1 MSVTIQT
8 ELLSLTT
15 LTTVTTVVKLPKCK
29 PSTPCLTCNCPPCI
43 LLCGGR
49 ASIGLL
55 SKLSKSEQSVA

>member
-1 MSVTIQT
+1 MSVTTQI

-15 LTTVTTVVKLPKCK
+15 VVRLSKCK
-29 PSTPCLTCNCPPCI
+29 AFSPCLTCNCPPLI

-49 ASIGLL
+49 ASIRLL